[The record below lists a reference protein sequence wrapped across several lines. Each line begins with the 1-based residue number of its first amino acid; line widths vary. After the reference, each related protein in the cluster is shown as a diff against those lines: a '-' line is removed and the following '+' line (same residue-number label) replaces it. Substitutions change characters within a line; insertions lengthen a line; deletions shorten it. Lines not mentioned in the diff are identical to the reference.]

1 MSYCAGKTKNQE
13 KRWFKCSTLYSLMIA
28 LGLMMTSCTSPS
40 SAGRQVTRPPK
51 TIEAEITPAV
61 TQTVIEVTH
70 TPASTPTTEP
80 VEETSLPF
88 IEIDELM
95 NELVNQAPLA
105 GIALGVQY
113 KEASYTQGY
122 GLADIAGGAPVT
134 AQTVFKIA
142 SLTKA
147 ITAAAILRLSEEGR
161 ISLDDPI
168 SSFIPETPTIAKEI
182 RVRHLLNHTS
192 GLPDWSINKAPE
204 ALPEN
209 FTTAQAVEYY
219 FSTVLQLEFE
229 PGEAWSYSNIGYF
242 LLGAIIENVSGMRY
256 AEYFQAN
263 FFEPLALHSFKE
275 CSPQVD
281 ALAVGY
287 HLENKQFEIA
297 PSSDLRLAGAA
308 AGLCGHVADLLTWQ
322 IALTHA
328 KVIPSELWVQM
339 ITPDQLSDGRFLD
352 YGFGVSVQETAQG
365 SAIMH
370 EGATA
375 GFNSFFIYYP
385 QHDLNIVLL
394 TNTDGPFDSHLRAM
408 SYLVAEKVLQ
418 TP

>member
-1 MSYCAGKTKNQE
+1 MRYCAGKTKNQE
-13 KRWFKCSTLYSLMIA
+13 KRWFKCSTLYSLTIA
-28 LGLMMTSCTSPS
+28 FGLLMASCMSPS
-40 SAGRQVTRPPK
+40 SLGRQVTRPPEP
-51 TIEAEITPAV
+51 IPAENTPAF
-61 TQTVIEVTH
+61 TQPVIEVTH
-70 TPASTPTTEP
+70 TPASTPTTESL
-80 VEETSLPF
+80 EETNLPF
-88 IEIDELM
+88 IEIDDLM

-105 GIALGVQY
+105 GIALGIQY
-113 KEASYTQGY
+113 KDASYTQGY
-122 GLADIAGGAPVT
+122 GLADIASGAPVT

-168 SSFIPETPTIAKEI
+168 SSFIPETPTLAQEI
-182 RVRHLLNHTS
+182 RLRHLLNHTS
-192 GLPDWSINKAPE
+192 GLPDWSIDKAPE
-204 ALPEN
+204 VLPEN

-219 FSTVLQLEFE
+219 FSTVLQLEFG

-242 LLGAIIENVSGMRY
+242 LLGAIIENVSGMTY
-256 AEYFQAN
+256 DQYFQAN
-263 FFEPLALHSFKE
+263 FFEPLALHSFQE

-281 ALAVGY
+281 VLAVGY
-287 HLENKQFEIA
+287 HFQNQQFEIA
-297 PSSDLRLAGAA
+297 PPSDLRLAGAA
-308 AGLCGHVADLLTWQ
+308 AGLCSHVADLLKWQ
-322 IALTHA
+322 VALTHA
-328 KVIPSELWVQM
+328 KVIPSELWAQM
-339 ITPDQLSDGRFLD
+339 ITPVQLLDGRILD

-365 SAIMH
+365 SALMH

-385 QHDLNIVLL
+385 QQDLNIVLL